1 MRGASGIRN
10 ISSVTRALADI
21 VARNIRIERGKRRWK
36 QEELADL
43 LGWGSAAVGAVEA
56 GTRRI
61 NMDDLPGLCRV
72 FGIPLTQLIDGA
84 DPDDLAALK
93 L

>member
-1 MRGASGIRN
+1 
-10 ISSVTRALADI
+10 VTRELADI
-21 VARNIRIERGKRRWK
+21 VARNIRIERSRRRWK

-43 LGWGSAAVGAVEA
+43 LGWGSSAVGAVEA
-56 GTRRI
+56 GTRRV

-72 FGIPLTQLIDGA
+72 FGIPLIQLIDGA
-84 DPDDLAALK
+84 DPDDLAALD